1 MSSLGYMPSFFL
13 TVPCAKGSLTD
24 HETSLE
30 PHPRLLGHTC
40 FSGLNKLLVHFFFK
54 SFTSRTGFTPPWHLS
69 PGIFRYLKGRENLL
83 TEYKDAL
90 LNSCLF
96 PENKI

>member
-1 MSSLGYMPSFFL
+1 MSLL
-13 TVPCAKGSLTD
+13 GSLTD
-24 HETSLE
+24 HETPLV
-30 PHPRLLGHTC
+30 PNPRLLGHTC
-40 FSGLNKLLVHFFFK
+40 FSGLKKLLVHFFFK
-54 SFTSRTGFTPPWHLS
+54 SFTSRIGFTPPWHLS
-69 PGIFRYLKGRENLL
+69 PGIFLYLKGRENLL